1 MHRFRHR
8 AALRRIR
15 RKERIAGTGSKDHD
29 AALFQ
34 ILQCAS
40 ANVRFGNLRKR
51 QSALHAGFNAGIAQ
65 SVLQGHGVHDRG
77 QHTHVIARGA
87 IHAGGAESHTAEDVT
102 AAHNDAQFD
111 AEIKHAL
118 DFLNDARKRCTI
130 DTELIRPHQGFAG
143 KLQKNALVLGRGIC
157 MGTYGE
163 FVRRLRQV
171 GLSRK
176 REQVSRISGA
186 KQARQKHS
194 SGHFYLNCVDDTAT
208 DKHLSGSR
216 PYPRKFLQTLLQK
229 GPDRS
234 EPFLFN

>member
-15 RKERIAGTGSKDHD
+15 RKERIAGTGSEDHD

-34 ILQCAS
+34 ILQRTS

-65 SVLQGHGVHDRG
+65 RVLQGHGVHDRG
-77 QHTHVIARGA
+77 KHTHVVARGA
-87 IHAGGAESHTAEDVT
+87 IHAGGAESHTAEDVA

-143 KLQKNALVLGRGIC
+143 KLQKNALVLGRGILHGHIRRIC
-157 MGTYGE
+157 PPPPSGR
-163 FVRRLRQV
+163 FVTKTRASFTNFRRKT
-171 GLSRK
+171 SP
-176 REQVSRISGA
+176 A
-186 KQARQKHS
+186 KAL
-194 SGHFYLNCVDDTAT
+194 FWA
-208 DKHLSGSR
+208 
-216 PYPRKFLQTLLQK
+216 LLPK
-229 GPDRS
+229 LCG
-234 EPFLFN
+234 